1 MSFHFAVSL
10 HRDIPFS
17 IVCTGPNGRNSN
29 GLINCAAIAGNC
41 AVIVRAPEASMVKAI
56 RKAVWFG
63 LMLVPFAG
71 IQAGQVNG
79 TVNVSLQVRSGC
91 QVGGGPVGA
100 DFGALDFGTR
110 GPTWSEP
117 LTTDTRP
124 SGSGPLHVVCS
135 PDIGGFLVSVDEG
148 RHGLQSTR
156 YLVRR
161 DAAGRSV
168 ARVPYN
174 IYRDPA
180 RSVAYVPQIPQSF
193 RVDER
198 RDAVALP
205 LFGVVGTQMQFV
217 PAGTYEDLLGITV
230 NW

>member
-1 MSFHFAVSL
+1 
-10 HRDIPFS
+10 
-17 IVCTGPNGRNSN
+17 
-29 GLINCAAIAGNC
+29 
-41 AVIVRAPEASMVKAI
+41 MVKAI
-56 RKAVWFG
+56 RRAVWFG

-135 PDIGGFLVSVDEG
+135 PDIGGFLV
-148 RHGLQSTR
+148 L
-156 YLVRR
+156 
-161 DAAGRSV
+161 
-168 ARVPYN
+168 
-174 IYRDPA
+174 
-180 RSVAYVPQIPQSF
+180 
-193 RVDER
+193 
-198 RDAVALP
+198 
-205 LFGVVGTQMQFV
+205 
-217 PAGTYEDLLGITV
+217 
-230 NW
+230 